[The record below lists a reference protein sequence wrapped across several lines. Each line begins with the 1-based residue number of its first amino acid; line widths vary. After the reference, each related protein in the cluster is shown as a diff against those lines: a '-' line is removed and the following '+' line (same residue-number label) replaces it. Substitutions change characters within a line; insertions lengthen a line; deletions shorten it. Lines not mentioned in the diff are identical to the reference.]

1 MFKKL
6 FQEKEIRL
14 FILVALL
21 IGVIMSFMICAWQ
34 TPDETTHL
42 YLIGYHT
49 NNPEFSQNLI
59 NSLGMDCGRI
69 EWDENASVDFG
80 QLKSAMVKKPDY
92 TVSEMLP
99 KGFQLPLVRFLP
111 GFLGIELG
119 ILLHLPTFWV
129 LQLGEL
135 VSSFQAALSSSF
147 PYGSRLFL
155 QSVLPAKF

>member
-14 FILVALL
+14 FILVAVL

-92 TVSEMLP
+92 TVSEMIP
-99 KGFQLPLVRFLP
+99 KGFQLPLIFARFSRNRV
-111 GFLGIELG
+111 GDFVAFAYFLGATIRRIG
-119 ILLHLPTFWV
+119 FA
-129 LQLGEL
+129 
-135 VSSFQAALSSSF
+135 SFLRV
-147 PYGSRLFL
+147 YLCMWIKGM
-155 QSVLPAKF
+155 SV